1 MAEMAEEVAKA
12 RLGGG
17 ELALGHVGG
26 PHELHRRWL
35 AAAEEGGNLVL
46 QPARTGKR
54 LIPYAEKRLPIFFPL
69 LRQRSPPR
77 AAGTIAAWIVT
88 ELFAETA

>member
-1 MAEMAEEVAKA
+1 MAEMAEEIAQA
-12 RLGGG
+12 GLGGG
-17 ELALGHVGG
+17 ELALGDVGG
-26 PHELHRRWL
+26 LHELHGGWL
-35 AAAEEGGNLVL
+35 ATAEEGGDLVL
-46 QPARTGKR
+46 QPARPSER

-77 AAGTIAAWIVT
+77 AAGTIAARILE

>member
-1 MAEMAEEVAKA
+1 MTEMAEEIAQTG
-12 RLGGG
+12 LGGG

-26 PHELHRRWL
+26 PHELHRGWL
-35 AAAEEGGNLVL
+35 AAAEEGGNFVL

-54 LIPYAEKRLPIFFPL
+54 LIPHAEKRLPIFFPL

-77 AAGTIAAWIVT
+77 AAGTIAEWIL
-88 ELFAETA
+88 EAPFAETA